1 MFEAKTVL
9 PLLGDKDSKP
19 SPVQKRIADKALR
32 DVIEPFPN
40 YADIEFGPD
49 FNWEHKE
56 PGIETSYQ
64 LYLQNLRVVAAL
76 LAEFERSG
84 DEAYLSKANEIVLSW
99 MSFVEAGGSTE
110 MTWYDHAVGARSRV
124 LMQFLAL
131 MEGEGRPFS
140 KQRFV
145 DMLDRHATLL
155 MDDSLHRMN
164 NHGLMMDMALI
175 SLGLGLG
182 RKDYVYR
189 GIGRAESI
197 FWQTFSE
204 TGMHQENSPEY
215 HNMVMR
221 MYRELEA
228 FLNANDLTMGAD
240 VLTKLRFSGK
250 HMNRIAKPDG
260 KVPNIGDTGSQRSIG
275 TFNWKSFRD
284 EMSGFSVLKDRGA
297 ELYLAFICGYSAKAH
312 KHADDLSV
320 LLNYKAKDFFVD
332 SGKYNYGKNIYRKF
346 VASYRA
352 HSSFNAG
359 RAYERRADNR
369 YSKVIATDHFL
380 DSKEIKLVS
389 GYNYGFTGAKLRRS
403 VYAVPD
409 RELVVIRDQGASKRN
424 ESWTHRFVLS
434 PEVDVEVWADGVVKL
449 TNGEAE
455 VFLTWVGQE
464 LPELTLEHGKIGK
477 TSVKAVVS
485 NATNKISKTKH
496 LVYTHT
502 PSRTVDARLCISFGG
517 PMRDQIAEEGGHLK
531 IDERPSAPALQL
543 PLFDL

>member
-1 MFEAKTVL
+1 MFETKTVL
-9 PLLGDKDSKP
+9 PLLGGKDSKP

-32 DVIEPFPN
+32 NVIEPFPN
-40 YADIEFGPD
+40 YADID
-49 FNWEHKE
+49 FSSDFDWEHRE

-64 LYLQNLRVVAAL
+64 LYLQNLRVVGTL

-84 DEAYLSKANEIVLSW
+84 NEAYLIKADEIVLSW
-99 MSFVEAGGSTE
+99 MNFVESGRSTE
-110 MTWYDHAVGARSRV
+110 MTWYDHAVGARARV
-124 LMQFLAL
+124 LMQYLAL
-131 MEGEGRPFS
+131 MEGEHRPFP

-145 DMLDRHATLL
+145 DMLDQHATLL

-182 RKDYVYR
+182 RYDYVFR

-221 MYRELEA
+221 MYRELET
-228 FLNANDLTMGAD
+228 FLNVNDLTLGEG
-240 VLTKLRFSGK
+240 VLTKLRFNEQ
-250 HMNRIAKPDG
+250 HMKRISKPDG
-260 KVPNIGDTGSQRSIG
+260 KVPNIGDTGSQRNIRA
-275 TFNWKSFRD
+275 FNWQSFRD
-284 EMSGFSVLKDRGA
+284 EMSGFAVLKDKSS

-312 KHADDLSV
+312 KHADDLSI

-332 SGKYNYGKNIYRKF
+332 SGKYNYGKNVYRKF

-359 RAYERRADNR
+359 RAYVRPADNR

-380 DSKEIKLVS
+380 DAKELKLVS
-389 GYNYGFTGAKLRRS
+389 GYNFGFTDAKLRRS

-409 RELVVIRDQGASKRN
+409 RSLVLIRDQGVSKRN
-424 ESWTHRFVLS
+424 ETWTHRFVLS
-434 PEVDVEVWADGVVKL
+434 PEVNVELMEAGAVKL
-449 TNGEAE
+449 TNGDAE
-455 VFLTWVGQE
+455 VFLSWVGQDV
-464 LPELTLEHGKIGK
+464 PELAIEHGEISK
-477 TSVKAVVS
+477 TSVKAVIS
-485 NATNKISKTKH
+485 NATNKVTKTTH
-496 LVYTHT
+496 LVFSHT
-502 PSRTVDARLCISFGG
+502 PSTAVDARLCISFGE
-517 PMRDQIAEEGGHLK
+517 PMGAQIVEEGGHLK
-531 IDERPSAPALQL
+531 IEGQPPATALQL